1 MSYKASLACAGAF
14 AAAATF
20 AGTAFAAEPLPP
32 PPPPFTWTG
41 LYIGA
46 QIGYAWGHDNV
57 SWAGVSNDDEQA
69 AGAFHQ
75 TPNGVIGGAHVGYN
89 LQYNPWLVLGIE
101 GNVDGTTLSNT
112 IAVPVNDVFGDTP
125 GVLTA
130 TSKADVQGAIR
141 GRIGVAFDRLLLYG
155 TGGVAFTG
163 FNTTLIDTTG
173 FFVGSPLTNASFLT
187 NNATFSNTR
196 AGWTAGGG
204 IEYAVTDNW
213 WVRAEYRYSNFG
225 TTRDFPFVGGLPFPD
240 SFVFFQHHLTE
251 NQVQVGFS
259 YRFDWTIPAPVAE
272 PIPAV
277 APGPSVPPGPP
288 YFPPGPP
295 LPPGPP
301 AKKS

>member
-1 MSYKASLACAGAF
+1 MSHKASLACAGAL

-20 AGTAFAAEPLPP
+20 AGAAFPAEPLPP
-32 PPPPFTWTG
+32 PTPPFTWTG

-46 QIGYAWGHDNV
+46 QIGYAWGRDNV
-57 SWAGVSNDDEQA
+57 TWAGVSNDDEQA
-69 AGAFHQ
+69 AGAFQQ

-89 LQYNPWLVLGIE
+89 LQYNPWLVFGIE

-112 IAVPVNDVFGDTP
+112 IAVPVNDVFGDSP

-141 GRIGVAFDRLLLYG
+141 GRVGIAFDRLLVYG

-163 FNTTLIDTTG
+163 FNTTLVDTTG
-173 FFVGSPLTNASFLT
+173 FFTGVPGTHAS
-187 NNATFSNTR
+187 FSNTR

-204 IEYAVTDNW
+204 IEYAITDNW

-225 TTRDFPFVGGLPFPD
+225 TTSDFPFTGVLPFPD
-240 SFVFFQHHLTE
+240 SFVFLQHHLTE

-259 YRFDWTIPAPVAE
+259 YRFDWTIPAP
-272 PIPAV
+272 
-277 APGPSVPPGPP
+277 PPP
-288 YFPPGPP
+288 
-295 LPPGPP
+295 PP
-301 AKKS
+301 APVVAKY

>member
-1 MSYKASLACAGAF
+1 MSHKASLACASAL

-20 AGTAFAAEPLPP
+20 ANAAFAAEPLPP
-32 PPPPFTWTG
+32 TPPPFTWTG

-46 QIGYAWGHDNV
+46 QIGYAWGNDNV
-57 SWAGVSNDDEQA
+57 TWAGVSNDDEQA
-69 AGAFHQ
+69 AGSFHQ

-89 LQYNPWLVLGIE
+89 FQYNPWLVFGIE

-112 IAVPVNDVFGDTP
+112 IAVPVNDAFGDTP

-130 TSKADVQGAIR
+130 SSKSDVQGAIR
-141 GRIGVAFDRLLLYG
+141 GRIGVAIDRLLLYG

-173 FFVGSPLTNASFLT
+173 FFTGVPGTNASFT
-187 NNATFSNTR
+187 NTR

-204 IEYAVTDNW
+204 IEYAITDNW

-225 TTRDFPFVGGLPFPD
+225 NTTDFPYVGLLPFPD
-240 SFVFFQHHLTE
+240 SFAFVQHHLTE

-259 YRFDWTIPAPVAE
+259 YRFDWTIPPPPPPPPAPV
-272 PIPAV
+272 V
-277 APGPSVPPGPP
+277 AK
-288 YFPPGPP
+288 Y
-295 LPPGPP
+295 
-301 AKKS
+301 

>member
-1 MSYKASLACAGAF
+1 MSHKASLACAGAL

-20 AGTAFAAEPLPP
+20 AGAAFAAEPLPPPP

-46 QIGYAWGHDNV
+46 QIGYAWGRDNV
-57 SWAGVSNDDEQA
+57 TWAGVSNDDEQA
-69 AGAFHQ
+69 AGAFQ
-75 TPNGVIGGAHVGYN
+75 QSPNGVIGGAHAGYN
-89 LQYNPWLVLGIE
+89 LQYNPWLVFGIE
-101 GNVDGTTLSNT
+101 GNVDGTSLSNT
-112 IAVPVNDVFGDTP
+112 IAAPVNDVFGDTP

-163 FNTTLIDTTG
+163 FNTTIVDTTG
-173 FFVGSPLTNASFLT
+173 FFTGVPGTNASS
-187 NNATFSNTR
+187 SNTR

-225 TTRDFPFVGGLPFPD
+225 TTTDFPFAGVLPFPD
-240 SFVFFQHHLTE
+240 SFVFLQHHLTE

-259 YRFDWTIPAPVAE
+259 YRFDWTIPPPPPPPAPV
-272 PIPAV
+272 V
-277 APGPSVPPGPP
+277 AK
-288 YFPPGPP
+288 Y
-295 LPPGPP
+295 
-301 AKKS
+301 

>member
-20 AGTAFAAEPLPP
+20 AGTAVAAEPLPP

-41 LYIGA
+41 LYIGG
-46 QIGYAWGHDNV
+46 QIGYAWAYDNIT
-57 SWAGVSNDDEQA
+57 WAGVSNDDEQA
-69 AGAFHQ
+69 AGTFHQ

-89 LQYNPWLVLGIE
+89 LQYNPWLVFGIE
-101 GNVDGTTLSNT
+101 GNVDGTSLSRT
-112 IAVPVNDVFGDTP
+112 AAVAVNDVFGDTP

-130 TSKADVQGAIR
+130 TSKADVQGSIR
-141 GRIGVAFDRLLLYG
+141 GRIGVAFDRLLVYG

-163 FNTTLIDTTG
+163 FNTTLVDTTG
-173 FFVGSPLTNASFLT
+173 FFSGAPGTNAS
-187 NNATFSNTR
+187 FSNTR

-204 IEYAVTDNW
+204 LEYAVTDNW

-225 TTRDFPFVGGLPFPD
+225 TTSDFPFTGVLPFPD
-240 SFVFFQHHLTE
+240 SFVFLQHHLTE

-272 PIPAV
+272 PVPVV
-277 APGPSVPPGPP
+277 APGPAAPGPVFAPGPAVPPGPP
-288 YFPPGPP
+288 
-295 LPPGPP
+295 
-301 AKKS
+301 ANRS

>member
-1 MSYKASLACAGAF
+1 MSHKASLARAGAL

-41 LYIGA
+41 LYVGA
-46 QIGYAWGHDNV
+46 QIGYAWALDDV
-57 SWAGVSNDDEQA
+57 TWAGVSNDDEQA
-69 AGAFHQ
+69 AGTFHQ
-75 TPNGVIGGAHVGYN
+75 RPNGVIGGAHVGYN

-101 GNVDGTTLSNT
+101 GNVDGTSLSHT

-130 TSKADVQGAIR
+130 SSKGDVQGAVR
-141 GRIGVAFDRLLLYG
+141 GRVGIAFDRLLVYG

-163 FNTTLIDTTG
+163 FNTTLVDTTG
-173 FFVGSPLTNASFLT
+173 FFTGVPGTNAS
-187 NNATFSNTR
+187 FSNTR

-204 IEYAVTDNW
+204 LEYAVTDNW

-225 TTRDFPFVGGLPFPD
+225 TTSDFPFTGMLPFPD
-240 SFVFFQHHLTE
+240 SFVFLQHHLTE

-272 PIPAV
+272 PVPVV
-277 APGPSVPPGPP
+277 APGPAAPGPVFAPGPAVPPGPP
-288 YFPPGPP
+288 
-295 LPPGPP
+295 
-301 AKKS
+301 ANRS